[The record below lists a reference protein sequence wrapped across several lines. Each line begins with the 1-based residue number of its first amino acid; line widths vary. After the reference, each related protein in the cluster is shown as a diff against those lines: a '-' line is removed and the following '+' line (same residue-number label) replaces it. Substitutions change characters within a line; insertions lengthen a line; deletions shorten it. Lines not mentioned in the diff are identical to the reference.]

1 MTSVHTR
8 VAAVVAALTT
18 AVLLTSCGT
27 AAKENQVMG
36 TSASSTGQVVTH
48 NADDVLFAQSM
59 MPHHQQAIDLAA
71 MVPDRSTNPE
81 MLTLAATIAGQQQPE
96 IATMKALLMQW
107 DVNPDEMSHAS
118 GHAGMAMAGMV
129 DDATMV
135 KLDSLKGADFDIL
148 WLQSMITH
156 HQGAIEMAKAE
167 IANGKNVD
175 MTTLARN
182 IIAAQ
187 QAEID
192 QMKLMLVGMGA

>member
-81 MLTLAATIAGQQQPE
+81 MLTLAATIAGQRSDSS
-96 IATMKALLMQW
+96 A
-107 DVNPDEMSHAS
+107 
-118 GHAGMAMAGMV
+118 GHDQAGAG
-129 DDATMV
+129 A
-135 KLDSLKGADFDIL
+135 
-148 WLQSMITH
+148 
-156 HQGAIEMAKAE
+156 
-167 IANGKNVD
+167 
-175 MTTLARN
+175 
-182 IIAAQ
+182 
-187 QAEID
+187 
-192 QMKLMLVGMGA
+192 